1 MYRWTRTVP
10 RMSNQ
15 RWDFDLTHSGVHFS
29 VRHLVVSK
37 VRGQFKQWGGTLE
50 LDPSDPTTAKAVI
63 EIDAAS
69 IDTNEPRRD
78 EHLRSGDFLLAAEHP
93 KLRFVSGAIERAG
106 DGHYKVH
113 GDLTIRGVTRPVVLK
128 AELSGTVTDPWGGQ
142 RVGFTL
148 ATSIDRKDFGVSWN
162 QALDHGGV
170 AVGDKV
176 EISIEIEAIAAK
188 AEPKAKAG

>member
-1 MYRWTRTVP
+1 
-10 RMSNQ
+10 
-15 RWDFDLTHSGVHFS
+15 
-29 VRHLVVSK
+29 
-37 VRGQFKQWGGTLE
+37 RGQFKKWGGTLE
-50 LDPSDPTTAKAVI
+50 LDPADPTTAKAVI

-78 EHLRSGDFLLAAEHP
+78 EHLRSGDFLLTAEHP
-93 KLRFVSGAIERAG
+93 KLRFVSGQVERTG
-106 DGHYKVH
+106 DGHYKDH
-113 GDLTIRGVTRPVVLK
+113 RNLTSRAVTKPVVLK
-128 AELSGTVTDPWGGQ
+128 AELSGTVADPWGGQ

-176 EISIEIEAIAAK
+176 EITIEIEAIAAK
-188 AEPKAKAG
+188 AEAKAS

>member
-1 MYRWTRTVP
+1 MYRWTRTVAP
-10 RMSNQ
+10 MSNQ

-37 VRGQFKQWGGTLE
+37 VRGQFKKWGGTLE
-50 LDPSDPTTAKAVI
+50 LDPADPTTAKAVI

-78 EHLRSGDFLLAAEHP
+78 EHLRSGDFLLAADHP
-93 KLRFVSGAIERAG
+93 KLRFTSSKIERV
-106 DGHYKVH
+106 DDSRFKVH
-113 GDLTIRGVTRPVVLK
+113 GDLSIRGVTKQVVLN
-128 AELSGTVTDPWGGQ
+128 AELSGTVKDPWGGQ

-148 ATSIDRKDFGVSWN
+148 ATSIDRKDYGVSWN

-188 AEPKAKAG
+188 AEAKAS

>member
-1 MYRWTRTVP
+1 
-10 RMSNQ
+10 MSNQ

-37 VRGQFKQWGGTLE
+37 VRGQFKQWSGTLE
-50 LDPSDPTTAKAVI
+50 LDPADPTTAKAVI

-78 EHLRSGDFLLAAEHP
+78 EHLRSGDFLLAADHP
-93 KLRFVSGAIERAG
+93 KLRFVSGAIERTG
-106 DGHYKVH
+106 DGQFKVH

-128 AELSGTVTDPWGGQ
+128 AELSGTVQDPWGGQ

-176 EISIEIEAIAAK
+176 EISIEIEAVAAK
-188 AEPKAKAG
+188 AAAKAS